1 MIRLADAAKEL
12 HLLLGLGIL
21 PLASLQ
27 LLLLLLIPFPSP
39 FALTAAIAAV
49 AGDAQLG
56 AQYIAGI
63 RITRVQ
69 LTETRR
75 DPFAGIGYTR
85 KVKVPSSYVYV
96 YTVNISRPLW
106 FYLRSW
112 ATTFWQFI
120 SGFLLAPLSKYEN
133 LFRSNSQVSSDFIL
147 SSVQFY
153 SIGIKLNLS
162 VYHA

>member
-39 FALTAAIAAV
+39 FALTAPIAAV

-112 ATTFWQFI
+112 ATTF
-120 SGFLLAPLSKYEN
+120 
-133 LFRSNSQVSSDFIL
+133 
-147 SSVQFY
+147 
-153 SIGIKLNLS
+153 
-162 VYHA
+162 

>member
-27 LLLLLLIPFPSP
+27 LLLLLIPFPSP

-85 KVKVPSSYVYV
+85 KVKVPSSY
-96 YTVNISRPLW
+96 NICIYGKYISSPLV
-106 FYLRSW
+106 LL
-112 ATTFWQFI
+112 TI
-120 SGFLLAPLSKYEN
+120 LGHNLLA
-133 LFRSNSQVSSDFIL
+133 I
-147 SSVQFY
+147 
-153 SIGIKLNLS
+153 
-162 VYHA
+162 H

>member
-27 LLLLLLIPFPSP
+27 LLLLLIPFPSP

-85 KVKVPSSYVYV
+85 KVKVPSSCIYGIYGK
-96 YTVNISRPLW
+96 YISSPLV
-106 FYLRSW
+106 LL
-112 ATTFWQFI
+112 TI
-120 SGFLLAPLSKYEN
+120 LGHNLLA
-133 LFRSNSQVSSDFIL
+133 I
-147 SSVQFY
+147 
-153 SIGIKLNLS
+153 
-162 VYHA
+162 H